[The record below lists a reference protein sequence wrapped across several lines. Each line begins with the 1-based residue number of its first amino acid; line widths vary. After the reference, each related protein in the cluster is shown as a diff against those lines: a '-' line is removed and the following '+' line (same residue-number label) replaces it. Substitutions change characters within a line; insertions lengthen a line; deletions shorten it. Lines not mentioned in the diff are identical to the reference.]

1 MCVINIIIVHTHF
14 IANLV
19 DLSKEIMTGKGD
31 IESEEKGFTGLKINV
46 RVFFFSDTQVR
57 VRKWFIRG

>member
-1 MCVINIIIVHTHF
+1 MHIWWQISYS
-14 IANLV
+14 
-19 DLSKEIMTGKGD
+19 LSKETTGKGD
-31 IESEEKGFTGLKINV
+31 IESEEKRFTGLKINV